1 MSYMSGLTWL
11 EVEATLF
18 TCMKNL
24 GTKNVQKWIDLL
36 RHPPQDT
43 PIYANLAVKVF
54 VFNFVR

>member
-1 MSYMSGLTWL
+1 MRSQSRCGSYRL
-11 EVEATLF
+11 LF
-18 TCMKNL
+18 TCLKNL
-24 GTKNVQKWIDLL
+24 GTKNVQKRIDLL